1 MQIYIYIYLT
11 LLLPPPARALAMAD
25 LASLFLAL
33 LLLLVFFLAP
43 AVDDTGPADAK
54 GSRPCCLV
62 LLLAARWGVLCA
74 GDLVSSSAVLLWPK
88 MVEGSSAAAAAAS
101 AVLLLAL
108 FAAVDS
114 GETRLAPPAVVL
126 MGEDVAIAE
135 PVDTLDVL
143 VAVVVAASSTWSVP
157 VKFLRVSWALLPLPV
172 RPCRKEITLASSASV
187 LLVMP
192 DDEED
197 WSAGVRRKLTPLK
210 VRVMDV
216 LSSAA
221 ADDAGADGATPTA
234 AVATSDILEGMTE
247 R

>member
-1 MQIYIYIYLT
+1 
-11 LLLPPPARALAMAD
+11 
-25 LASLFLAL
+25 
-33 LLLLVFFLAP
+33 
-43 AVDDTGPADAK
+43 
-54 GSRPCCLV
+54 
-62 LLLAARWGVLCA
+62 
-74 GDLVSSSAVLLWPK
+74 
-88 MVEGSSAAAAAAS
+88 MVEGSSAV

-126 MGEDVAIAE
+126 MGEDVAIAAD
-135 PVDTLDVL
+135 PVDTLDVP
-143 VAVVVAASSTWSVP
+143 VVVAASSTWSVP

-172 RPCRKEITLASSASV
+172 RPCRKEITLASSSAA

-221 ADDAGADGATPTA
+221 DGAGAGADGATPTA
-234 AVATSDILEGMTE
+234 AVATSAILEGMTK